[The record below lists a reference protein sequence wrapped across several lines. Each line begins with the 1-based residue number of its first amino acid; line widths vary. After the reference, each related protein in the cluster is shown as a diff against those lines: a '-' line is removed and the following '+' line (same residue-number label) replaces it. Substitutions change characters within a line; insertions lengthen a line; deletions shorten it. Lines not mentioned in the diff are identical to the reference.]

1 MFFRQKTQYIVFV
14 KFVKAYILYSILQ
27 GTSRE
32 KRKKKQNGQSQS
44 PEAHRIAMEG
54 DGDGMKWE
62 RFSYLREKE
71 VINIYDG
78 KRLGFVCDFEFE
90 PATGKICT
98 LIIPEE
104 CGKWNFFGKER
115 AYFVPWRCIRRIGDD
130 IILVEADTDDILR
143 LDEVSC

>member
-71 VINIYDG
+71 VINICDG

>member
-44 PEAHRIAMEG
+44 PKAHRIAMEG

-71 VINIYDG
+71 VINICDG

>member
-1 MFFRQKTQYIVFV
+1 
-14 KFVKAYILYSILQ
+14 
-27 GTSRE
+27 
-32 KRKKKQNGQSQS
+32 
-44 PEAHRIAMEG
+44 
-54 DGDGMKWE
+54 MKWE

-71 VINIYDG
+71 VINICDG

-130 IILVEADTDDILR
+130 IILIDKPFQRRDPADTDDILR

>member
-1 MFFRQKTQYIVFV
+1 LFFRQKTQYIVFV

-71 VINIYDG
+71 VINICDG